1 MLATKPKSR
10 SRQSIMRV
18 AGEPGD
24 RWLKLR
30 KWRRKAAAT
39 RLKREESPDTVV
51 RHVGHLRTSKGAREM
66 ADGTHDMGNAPG
78 NARGRS

>member
-1 MLATKPKSR
+1 MG
-10 SRQSIMRV
+10 V

-24 RWLKLR
+24 RWLRLK

-39 RLKREESPDTVV
+39 KPKREESPDTVV
-51 RHVGHLRTSKGAREM
+51 RHVGHLRTPKGVRGM
-66 ADGTHDMGNAPG
+66 VKGTHDMGNAPG